1 MESADATPVRSLPT
15 LQKLGSKVD
24 CNLDAQVI
32 VKEWFLAFADAM
44 NCGNYIAIANLLV
57 DDAFWRDMLALTWDF
72 HTYEGRDAIQ
82 QFIADQLPKFQ
93 PTAFRI
99 RNDLTRLHLPYDD
112 IICIQAFF
120 DFETTVGY
128 ASGIF
133 RLVPLA
139 NGSWKAHTVFTN
151 LEDLKGF
158 PEKIGAQ
165 RDHEPYHRNWN
176 ESREREREFLDEE
189 PGTVIIG
196 GGQSGLTVAAR
207 LKALGI
213 NALVVERNKR
223 IGDNWRN
230 RYAALCVH
238 DTVWYDH
245 LPYMPFPSLWPVYPP
260 AAKLGDWLETYAHSL
275 ELNVWTSAEVVS
287 VEPGT
292 QGKKWSVKVVRDD
305 GRERIFEANH
315 VVFALGFGSGLP
327 NIPSI
332 PCQAE
337 FKGQILHSTQ
347 HKRAT
352 DHVGK
357 KVVVIGA
364 CTSAHDICADY
375 VDHGVDVTMVQRSS
389 TYVMSAKEGIPRLT
403 GGLYLENGPPTDIAD
418 RINASFPNHLLKLV
432 HQRVVKDLAEAD
444 RDTLDGLRKV
454 GFKLNMGEDDSGP
467 VQLIWQRGGGY
478 YFDVGASQ
486 KIIDGKIKLKSNG
499 NIARFTPDGLLF
511 EDGSTLDAEVVIF
524 STGYA
529 SGRTAYLQLL
539 PSHLHDAVQPLWG
552 LDNEGELHTVAREVG
567 GRGPQAAKVAGLWAM
582 LGNLAMCRFH
592 SKHVALQIKAYEEG
606 VFGERY

>member
-1 MESADATPVRSLPT
+1 MPAVAKPVRSLPT
-15 LQKLGSKVD
+15 LQKLGTTVNR
-24 CNLDAQVI
+24 NLDAQAVA
-32 VKEWFLAFADAM
+32 KEWFLVFADAM
-44 NCGNYIAIANLLV
+44 NSGDHITVASLLV
-57 DDAFWRDMLALTWDF
+57 EDAFWRDLLALTWDF
-72 HTYEGRDAIQ
+72 HTYEGRDIIQ
-82 QFIADQLPKFQ
+82 QFIADQLPKFE
-93 PTAFRI
+93 PSTFRI
-99 RNDLTRLHLPYDD
+99 RNDLTQLYVPYED
-112 IICIQAFF
+112 IVCIQAFF

-139 NGSWKAHTVFTN
+139 DGSWKAHTVFTN
-151 LEDLKGF
+151 LEDLRDF
-158 PEKIGAQ
+158 PEKIGAL
-165 RDHEPYHRNWN
+165 RDHEPYHKEWV
-176 ESREREREFLDEE
+176 ESREREHEFLDVE
-189 PGTVIIG
+189 PGVVIVG

-230 RYAALCVH
+230 RYATLCTHSIVWH
-238 DTVWYDH
+238 DH
-245 LPYMPFPSLWPVYPP
+245 FPYMPFPSSWPVYRP

-292 QGKKWSVKVVRDD
+292 QEKKWSVKVERDD
-305 GRERIFEANH
+305 GRERIFQVSH
-315 VVFALGFGSGLP
+315 VVFALGIGGGLP
-327 NIPSI
+327 NIPNI

-337 FKGQILHSTQ
+337 FKGRILHSSQ

-352 DHVGK
+352 DHLGK

-389 TYVMSAKEGIPRLT
+389 TYIMSVKEGMPRLT
-403 GGLYLENGPPTDIAD
+403 GGLYVENGPPTDIAD
-418 RINASFPNHLLKLV
+418 RINASFPNFFLKLM
-432 HQRVVKDLAEAD
+432 HQRMVKDLAEAD
-444 RDTLDGLRKV
+444 KDILDGLRRV
-454 GFKLNMGEDDSGP
+454 GFKLNLGDEGSGP
-467 VQLIWQRGGGY
+467 LQLIWKRGGGF

-486 KIIDGKIKLKSNG
+486 KIIDGEIKLKSNG
-499 NIARFTPDGLLF
+499 SIARFTPHGLLF
-511 EDGSTLDAEVVIF
+511 GDGSTLDAEVVIF
-524 STGYA
+524 ATGFA
-529 SGRTAYLQLL
+529 GGRTAYLRLL
-539 PSHLHDAVQPLWG
+539 PNYLHDAVQPIWG
-552 LDNEGELHTVAREVG
+552 LDDEGELHSVAREVG

-582 LGNLAMCRFH
+582 LGNMAVCRFH

-606 VFGERY
+606 IFGERY

>member
-1 MESADATPVRSLPT
+1 MPAVATPLRSLPT
-15 LQKLGSKVD
+15 LQRLGSVVD
-24 CNLDAQVI
+24 RSLVDAQAVA
-32 VKEWFLAFADAM
+32 KEWFLGFADAM
-44 NCGNYIAIANLLV
+44 SCGNYIRIASLLV
-57 DDAFWRDMLALTWDF
+57 EDAFWRDMLALTWDF
-72 HTYEGRDAIQ
+72 HTYEGSGAIQ
-82 QFIADQLPKFQ
+82 QFIADQLPKFK
-93 PTAFRI
+93 PFAFKI
-99 RNDLTRLHLPYDD
+99 RNDLIRLHVPYKD
-112 IICIQAFF
+112 IVCIQAFF
-120 DFETTVGY
+120 DFETTVGH

-133 RLVPLA
+133 RLVPMA
-139 NGSWKAHTVFTN
+139 DGSWKAHTVFTN
-151 LEDLKGF
+151 LEDLRGF
-158 PEKIGAQ
+158 PEKIGAL
-165 RDHEPYHRNWN
+165 RDSEPYHKKWI

-189 PGTVIIG
+189 PGVVIIG

-213 NALVVERNKR
+213 SALVVERNKR

-245 LPYMPFPSLWPVYPP
+245 LPYMPFPSLWPIYPP

-287 VEPGT
+287 VDPGT
-292 QGKKWSVKVVRDD
+292 HGKKWSVKVVRCD
-305 GRERIFEANH
+305 GRERVFHVNH
-315 VVFALGFGSGLP
+315 VVLAMGFGSGLP
-327 NIPSI
+327 NIPNI
-332 PCQAE
+332 PCQDE
-337 FKGQILHSTQ
+337 FKGQILHSSQ

-352 DHVGK
+352 DHLGK

-403 GGLYLENGPPTDIAD
+403 GLYLENGPPTDIAD
-418 RINASFPNHLLKLV
+418 RINASFPNFLLKLV
-432 HQRVVKDLAEAD
+432 HQRVVKGLAEAD

-467 VQLIWQRGGGY
+467 VQFIWKRGGGY

-486 KIIDGKIKLKSNG
+486 KIIDGEIKLKSNG
-499 NIARFTPDGLLF
+499 SITRFTPNGLLF
-511 EDGSTLDAEVVIF
+511 EDGSTLDAEVVILA
-524 STGYA
+524 TGYA
-529 SGRTAYLQLL
+529 DGRTAYLRLL
-539 PSHLHDAVQPLWG
+539 PGHLHDAVQPIWG
-552 LDNEGELHTVAREVG
+552 LDDEGELYSVAREVG
-567 GRGPQAAKVAGLWAM
+567 GRGPQAQKVAGLWAM

-606 VFGERY
+606 IFGERY